1 MKVGLVG
8 CGRIGGRHAD
18 AYLKLGDVEIVVAD
32 ENEAAAKELAGTL
45 DVTAVSTEELLD
57 SDIDALDVCVP
68 SHVHLPW
75 IMRGLERELHVFC
88 EKPLCL
94 SHADALRIRNAAVRA
109 NRNVMVGYL
118 YRHHPA
124 FRFMKDIIES
134 GVIGQPHF
142 AIARLGGR
150 GSHRAWKHGV
160 EGGGVIFEMMV
171 HMLDLVN
178 WLLGSLDD
186 GRLMHHELLLP
197 VRQIGAEVCRVHA
210 PDSAVVSLAAG
221 GVPAICQSDL
231 VTPSFMNYVEVHGD
245 NGSVA
250 GSILDSM
257 PTGVYCNE
265 PRGIYDRGHNT
276 MPARPTNLFVAEL
289 GEFVQLVE
297 SGRLDLSALSA
308 SVDMARFVDSL
319 LLGA

>member
-18 AYLKLGDVEIVVAD
+18 AYLKLGHVEIMVAD
-32 ENEAAAKELAGTL
+32 EDEAAAKELAGTL

-94 SHADALRIRNAAVRA
+94 NHADALRIRDAAVRA

-124 FRFMKDIIES
+124 FKFMKDIIER
-134 GVIGQPHF
+134 GVIGRPHF
-142 AIARLGGR
+142 AMVRLGGR
-150 GSHRAWKHGV
+150 GSHRAWKHGT

-171 HMLDLVN
+171 HMLDLVH
-178 WLLGSLDD
+178 WLLGPLDE
-186 GRLMHHELLLP
+186 GRLMYHELLVP
-197 VRQIGAEVCRVHA
+197 VRQIDGKSCQVHA

-257 PTGVYCNE
+257 PTGVYCHE
-265 PRGIYDRGHNT
+265 PRGIYDRGHNP
-276 MPARPTNLFVAEL
+276 MPARPTNLFVEEL
-289 GEFVQLVE
+289 KGFVQLVE

-308 SVDMARFVDSL
+308 SVDLARFVDSL
-319 LLGA
+319 LLEA